1 MSCEVDTT
9 IQLDEERTD
18 INEVEGEMCHLSDPR
33 RRSLGQPSVEGSGAK
48 RRTLNG
54 TSGQPLRGSG
64 ATRTLVLS
72 KSITTA
78 AIPAVGSV

>member
-54 TSGQPLRGSG
+54 LGGQPSLGPGFWSDTDPNKANRPPGM
-64 ATRTLVLS
+64 
-72 KSITTA
+72 KSQ
-78 AIPAVGSV
+78 